1 VPHDAAA
8 AATVTV
14 ARADDGDGDGA
25 GTRSYTPAVSS
36 EEAFVRRF
44 HREQPGATARALARG
59 RVIGGAGSS
68 YDALAAAT
76 PRGGRVLDL
85 GCGDGYLL
93 ARLIAHGHASAAL
106 FGLDVS
112 ADELALARAAQPAAA
127 LTQARAQ
134 ALPFAAG
141 GFGAVVSHLAWT
153 LMPELEAIV
162 GELARVLAPGGR
174 FLAVVGGGP
183 RGEDAFAGLLE
194 LAAPYAAAAPPTP
207 RLGDARARTDA
218 GLAALFTPAAGFA
231 PPAIV
236 DWAIDLAGD
245 AAAVWAALSPSYHLA
260 TVPAAARAAL
270 AAAFD
275 DAAPRWRRADGLIA
289 ATMYARLVS
298 VDRRG

>member
-1 VPHDAAA
+1 M
-8 AATVTV
+8 
-14 ARADDGDGDGA
+14 
-25 GTRSYTPAVSS
+25 SS

-93 ARLIAHGHASAAL
+93 ARLIAHGHAPAAL

-141 GFGAVVSHLAWT
+141 SFGAVVSHLAWT

-270 AAAFD
+270 EAAFL